1 LSAFGDLDGVRSD
14 RPDLID
20 QLLAGDATG
29 EFALAA
35 AVIRAAAV
43 VTVPIADE
51 HEAIVAITR
60 LVRASQPS
68 RPWRTRMTT
77 LARTRPAFAG
87 LIAAGMLAS
96 TTGVAYAAGLPAAA
110 AHAADAVLTQLGVVV
125 PGPASPAGTHPAG
138 RATTTRPATVAPTS
152 PAASDHGTSVST
164 LARTTP
170 LTGKAKGQ
178 AIATLASDGRSNAA
192 AGRSHPSAPAPNAS
206 PVTPN
211 AGGTPTANT
220 ASHGHAT
227 NGTTTAD
234 QASGGHATAG
244 SGNASAAAANATG
257 HH

>member
-1 LSAFGDLDGVRSD
+1 MSAFGDLDSVRSD

-29 EFALAA
+29 EFPLAA
-35 AVIRAAAV
+35 AVIRAAAA

-77 LARTRPAFAG
+77 LTRTRPAFVG

-96 TTGVAYAAGLPAAA
+96 TTGVAYAGGLPAAA

-138 RATTTRPATVAPTS
+138 ATTTKPATAAPTS
-152 PAASDHGTSVST
+152 PAASDRGTSVST

-178 AIATLASDGRSNAA
+178 AIAALASDGRSNAA
-192 AGRSHPSAPAPNAS
+192 AGRSHPSAPAPNTA

-244 SGNASAAAANATG
+244 SGNATAAAANATG